1 MDVDN
6 MICLIR
12 HPVNMETYY
21 GTFSIHI
28 NKWGLCVQDVLMQF
42 IILLVSPP
50 YKNKTGLMFFCFL
63 QIFFHYSEFSGNV
76 NELMLG
82 DDVEFGIQTRN
93 VCDRNIHVLEL
104 I

>member
-1 MDVDN
+1 MWTTDTCFLPEEQ
-6 MICLIR
+6 ILI
-12 HPVNMETYY
+12 HVESEP
-21 GTFSIHI
+21 F
-28 NKWGLCVQDVLMQF
+28 
-42 IILLVSPP
+42 SPP
-50 YKNKTGLMFFCFL
+50 FITGILFYKNKTRLMFFCFL

>member
-1 MDVDN
+1 
-6 MICLIR
+6 
-12 HPVNMETYY
+12 
-21 GTFSIHI
+21 
-28 NKWGLCVQDVLMQF
+28 
-42 IILLVSPP
+42 
-50 YKNKTGLMFFCFL
+50 MFFCFL

-93 VCDRNIHVLEL
+93 VCDRNLHVLEL

>member
-1 MDVDN
+1 
-6 MICLIR
+6 MI
-12 HPVNMETYY
+12 
-21 GTFSIHI
+21 
-28 NKWGLCVQDVLMQF
+28 Q
-42 IILLVSPP
+42 
-50 YKNKTGLMFFCFL
+50 TGLMFFCFL

-93 VCDRNIHVLEL
+93 VCDRNVHVLEL